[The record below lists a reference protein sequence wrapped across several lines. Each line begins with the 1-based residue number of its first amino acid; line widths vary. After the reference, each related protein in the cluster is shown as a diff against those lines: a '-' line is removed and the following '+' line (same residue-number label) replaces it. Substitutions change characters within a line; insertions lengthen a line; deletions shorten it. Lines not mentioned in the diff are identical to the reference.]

1 MKKEK
6 RKIKRQD
13 EARKRQEE
21 IDEGL
26 KIRFTTSLHRNICD
40 TDCITS
46 QFLKKKLPFTTS
58 LTRIT
63 ELML

>member
-26 KIRFTTSLHRNICD
+26 KIRVTTSLHRNVCD

-46 QFLKKKLPFTTS
+46 QFLKKVATYN
-58 LTRIT
+58 
-63 ELML
+63 

>member
-26 KIRFTTSLHRNICD
+26 KITVTTSLHRNVCD

-46 QFLKKKLPFTTS
+46 QFLKKSCHLQLVLP
-58 LTRIT
+58 
-63 ELML
+63 ELQN